1 MIERAYNRRDK
12 DGALNDHPTPT
23 SPNSRAIYGGSFS
36 RAATLR
42 GAGGTSEVGIYQNSA
57 PSEKAY

>member
-23 SPNSRAIYGGSFS
+23 SPNSRAIYGGKLLASGDPLG
-36 RAATLR
+36 R
-42 GAGGTSEVGIYQNSA
+42 GGTSEVGIYQNSA